1 MMGEWE
7 QMMALI
13 LLGRMGKDV
22 NFLHFE
28 KLIFVIDSASLISS
42 EVKGLSEQST
52 SVTEVRSFKKSRF

>member
-22 NFLHFE
+22 NFVHFE

-42 EVKGLSEQST
+42 EVKG
-52 SVTEVRSFKKSRF
+52 VN